1 MGNKKLHIVSFDIP
15 SPPDYGG
22 AIDVF
27 YKIKAL
33 QEAGV
38 GVILH
43 AYEYNDR
50 TVSEELRNICW
61 EIHTYPR
68 RMDWRKAIGT
78 TPYIMASRNDASLV
92 RRLEKDDH
100 PILLEGM
107 HTAIHLGHAVL
118 LGRIVLLRM
127 HNVEWD
133 YYRHLSK
140 SEKAPLRKLYYFA
153 ESIRLKK
160 QRNAL
165 NKADKILAISKTE
178 QQVLKKEFSQ
188 VVYLPAF
195 HPNEIVKG
203 KEGKGSYALYHGN
216 LAVPENRKAA
226 EWLAEEV
233 FIDSDI
239 PLIIAGNGPPEDW
252 QARWSGRNI
261 EVIAH
266 PDQEQMLELIANAHM
281 HVLPSFQSTG
291 VKLKLLN
298 ALYNGRH
305 VIVNQEMIA
314 GNGLEELCYVTGS
327 AEEMRDLIKKTWEV
341 GFSRQEIAKRSEVLL
356 ITYNNKVNA
365 ARINEWL
372 YPHP

>member
-1 MGNKKLHIVSFDIP
+1 LENKKLHIVSFDIP

-22 AIDVF
+22 AIDVY

-38 GVILH
+38 DIILH

-50 TVSEELRNICW
+50 TVSEELRNICR

-78 TPYIMASRNDASLV
+78 TPYIMASRNDTSLV

-100 PILLEGM
+100 PVLLEGM
-107 HTAIHLGHAVL
+107 HTAIHLGHAAL
-118 LGRIVLLRM
+118 LERIVLLRM

-140 SEKAPLRKLYYFA
+140 SEKSPLRKLYYFT
-153 ESIRLKK
+153 ESIRLKQ
-160 QRNAL
+160 QRNTL
-165 NKADKILAISKTE
+165 NRADKILAISKTE
-178 QQVLKKEFSQ
+178 QQVLQKEFRN

-195 HPNEIVKG
+195 HSNEIVKG
-203 KEGKGSYALYHGN
+203 REGKGSYALYHGN
-216 LAVPENRKAA
+216 LAVPENRKAV

-239 PLIIAGNGPPEDW
+239 PLKIAGSGPPEDW

-266 PDQEQMLELIANAHM
+266 PDEDRMSELIAGAHM

-305 VIVNQEMIA
+305 VIVNQEMTA
-314 GNGLEELCYVTGS
+314 GNGLEELCHIAGS
-327 AEEMRDLIKKTWEV
+327 AEEMHKLIRQKWEID
-341 GFSRQEIAKRSEVLL
+341 FTQPEIEKRSKVLL
-356 ITYNNKVNA
+356 KTYNNKANA
-365 ARINEWL
+365 AKVIEWL